1 MTAFVLP
8 NATNKWAY
16 GIEGFAVGLVEG
28 ICLVATPALIRDFS
42 PQLGRATA
50 MGFWTVGPVA
60 GSLIVAV
67 VGSATVPAVVTN
79 DRIWTHQ
86 YVICGIAGL
95 VVCVIA
101 LVGLRELSP
110 RLRDQLM
117 VSIRDRALIEARAKG
132 LDVEAALRHPF
143 RQLLK
148 LDIVV
153 SAFAVSVMLLV
164 YYTAVGFSLIYLTT
178 VFGFSVKDGN
188 GLGNWNW
195 GFNVIAVLAG
205 RDHLRPVPGAEA
217 VHGARRGHRRDHAG
231 GLPGAG
237 RPPPRLLHARAHA
250 RGTVARARHR
260 LRPVDGELHRDG
272 GGQEPGPDRDRPGDL
287 GLDRQRV
294 VVFASFLVIP
304 AVVSSVTPLV
314 TYGSTVQAY
323 AAAYGTQLA
332 FAQAHPAV
340 VADAQKVPA
349 SVIATASAIPPTVT
363 ATAAKIP
370 PAVIATA
377 TTYSTQLANAQKF
390 QPELAVIEANPTLF
404 AKLKAD
410 PSNTTLQAQAIA
422 AAGGG
427 AKGLGVLTTIGANQ
441 AAINGVIAAA
451 PQLQT
456 VAPYASDLTTI
467 APYSAQLKTIAPYS
481 TELTAM
487 APYSAQLTALSK
499 VPPAAIAYLTAHGAA
514 VQTAAA
520 RHGGPVEDL
529 VLDLLRRTHRL
540 PALDPAAA
548 RPLAPEGRQAR
559 RGRARGHG
567 PGGAGQA
574 QRLTAAARPAR
585 QPSFTSSRTQ
595 SPRSPSA
602 RGLRPAFSTRKD
614 RHRAG

>member
-42 PQLGRATA
+42 PQMGRATA

-95 VVCVIA
+95 VVFLIA
-101 LVGLRELSP
+101 LVGLRELYP

-117 VSIRDRALIEARAKG
+117 VSIRDRALVEARAKG
-132 LDVEAALRHPF
+132 LDIEAALRHPF

-148 LDIVV
+148 VDIVV
-153 SAFAVSVMLLV
+153 SAFAVSVMLLI

-205 RDHLRPVPGAEA
+205 RDHLRPVPGAQA
-217 VHGARRGHRRDHAG
+217 VHGDRRHHRRGHGR

-237 RPPPRLLHARAHA
+237 RPSPRLLHGRAHA
-250 RGTVARARHR
+250 GAAVARARHR
-260 LRPVDGELHRDG
+260 LAPWMASFTETVEARNPALTAT
-272 GGQEPGPDRDRPGDL
+272 
-287 GLDRQRV
+287 GLAIWGWIQRI
-294 VVFASFLVIP
+294 VVFVSFLIIP
-304 AVVSSVTPLV
+304 AVVSTVTPLV
-314 TYGSTVQAY
+314 TYGPTVQTY
-323 AAAYGTQLA
+323 ATTYASQLA

-340 VADAQKVPA
+340 VADAQKVPPA
-349 SVIATASAIPPTVT
+349 VIATATAIPPTVT

-370 PAVIATA
+370 AVPSVLATA
-377 TTYSTQLANAQKF
+377 TTYSVQLTNAQKF
-390 QPELAVIEANPTLF
+390 APELTVIEANPTLF

-427 AKGLGVLTTIGANQ
+427 AK
-441 AAINGVIAAA
+441 
-451 PQLQT
+451 
-456 VAPYASDLTTI
+456 D
-467 APYSAQLKTIAPYS
+467 SAC
-481 TELTAM
+481 
-487 APYSAQLTALSK
+487 
-499 VPPAAIAYLTAHGAA
+499 
-514 VQTAAA
+514 
-520 RHGGPVEDL
+520 
-529 VLDLLRRTHRL
+529 
-540 PALDPAAA
+540 
-548 RPLAPEGRQAR
+548 
-559 RGRARGHG
+559 
-567 PGGAGQA
+567 
-574 QRLTAAARPAR
+574 
-585 QPSFTSSRTQ
+585 
-595 SPRSPSA
+595 SPRSAPTRPPSTASSRSA
-602 RGLRPAFSTRKD
+602 RSCRPSHRTRPT
-614 RHRAG
+614 